1 MMRYVL
7 FSSFLALMTLGPISQ
22 ASAQER
28 HVAVGLYGNSGISMG
43 PGQDGPVIL
52 QSPVAAEVG
61 VRTWTDIDPEIVTYM
76 GLRLEVA
83 ESTAVGLIP
92 RIEYNRAAGATWFHI
107 RPFAGLPFFF
117 SPFSLLGLEAGL
129 SLDFGMG
136 DFSLVLSMMAD
147 VYFWGSDLPKDSTL
161 FMFNGSLGFELE
173 L

>member
-1 MMRYVL
+1 MRNL
-7 FSSFLALMTLGPISQ
+7 FSLVLVSAFVFGVAGEVD
-22 ASAQER
+22 AQER
-28 HVAVGLYGNSGISMG
+28 HYTVGIYGNSGVSMG

-52 QSPVAAEVG
+52 QSPIAGEVG
-61 VRTWTDIDPEIVTYM
+61 VRTWTDLDPEIVTYM

-83 ESTAVGLIP
+83 DATAVGLIP
-92 RIEYNRAAGATWFHI
+92 RIEYNRAAGATWFYV

-117 SPFSLLGLEAGL
+117 SPFSLAGLEAGL
-129 SLDFGMG
+129 SLDFRMG
-136 DFSLVLSMMAD
+136 DFSIVLSMMAD